1 MSIVRKRDNK
11 NQSHPRLA
19 INNTPKASVFLYLI
33 WATGPAIKGFID
45 RHRFFNGNI
54 ARPLRWRTFLGVA
67 SIFYIYNNINRI
79 ILR

>member
-45 RHRFFNGNI
+45 RHRFFNDSI
-54 ARPLRWRTFLGVA
+54 TRPLCQSTFLEVA
-67 SIFYIYNNINRI
+67 SIFFMYNNINRI